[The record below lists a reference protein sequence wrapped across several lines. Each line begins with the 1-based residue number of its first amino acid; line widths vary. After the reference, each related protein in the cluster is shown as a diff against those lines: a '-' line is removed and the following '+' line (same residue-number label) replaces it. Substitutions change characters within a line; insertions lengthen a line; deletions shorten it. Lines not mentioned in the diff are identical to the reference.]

1 MEDAYRRLT
10 GDTEQASAC
19 SDYIGEAL
27 REAAE
32 KTAQIPEGERVRVLY
47 AQGEYGT
54 EVFGK
59 GSIHAEIL
67 DYAGAENV
75 ALLLE
80 LDSRG
85 SSEVSMEQIYLWD
98 PDVLILSPD
107 ANYDEIFDDPM
118 WQTVSA
124 VQTGR
129 VYEVPGEP
137 YPWLGRPPSV
147 QRVLGLKWLGNL
159 LYPELFDDDMIE
171 ETQRFSHREENL
183 IDQMIQAIS
192 RNLLLPKWLEED
204 ARSIGWCTFLDVYQ
218 KYPAQF
224 LWTGVGGWARAYL
237 EIQTELHA
245 FQVQETARYYTPL
258 VDQPFAAESKTSLL
272 HIFHARHADFRS

>member
-1 MEDAYRRLT
+1 M
-10 GDTEQASAC
+10 
-19 SDYIGEAL
+19 
-27 REAAE
+27 
-32 KTAQIPEGERVRVLY
+32 
-47 AQGEYGT
+47 
-54 EVFGK
+54 
-59 GSIHAEIL
+59 
-67 DYAGAENV
+67 
-75 ALLLE
+75 
-80 LDSRG
+80 
-85 SSEVSMEQIYLWD
+85 
-98 PDVLILSPD
+98 LILSPD

-192 RNLLLPKWLEED
+192 WNLLLPKWLEED

-245 FQVQETARYYTPL
+245 FQVQETARYYGTGRYPHRGHGVTPL
-258 VDQPFAAESKTSLL
+258 PDGKDPRCSGHDRKPSGKDIQG
-272 HIFHARHADFRS
+272 HH